1 LEQKHNRTHDVTVA
15 FYEAGMDK
23 DWTQPEESMTPARP
37 SLAEEQRRA
46 FEKDRKR
53 VRKPVLGLRWPDHLI
68 RN

>member
-1 LEQKHNRTHDVTVA
+1 
-15 FYEAGMDK
+15 MDK